1 MTSDMVPPPG
11 LRAMTLRGAQASYV
25 QGHPHSFHIPNISG
39 MGTVGDEAIVIILC
53 DMRKNGLLAKVKTI
67 TTGANL

>member
-1 MTSDMVPPPG
+1 MSKDIPTPSIFP
-11 LRAMTLRGAQASYV
+11 TL
-25 QGHPHSFHIPNISG
+25 SG

-67 TTGANL
+67 TTRANL